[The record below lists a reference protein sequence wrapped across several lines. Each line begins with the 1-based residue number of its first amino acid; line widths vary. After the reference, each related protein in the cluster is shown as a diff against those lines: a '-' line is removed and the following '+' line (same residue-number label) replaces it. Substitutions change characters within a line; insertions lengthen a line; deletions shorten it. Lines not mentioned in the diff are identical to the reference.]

1 MSDPKI
7 QPIKVIELKFDP
19 ENPRFAAANFGD
31 LGSSEIIEA
40 MLESEQ
46 IVDLINSIGTQGYF
60 WGEPLLVFSD
70 EGTGQYFVAEGNRRL
85 AALKLLTGEATYS
98 SKSLSALIN
107 DLPQKPAEV
116 PCIVFPD
123 RESVLHY
130 LGYRHITGIKAWG
143 SLEKAIY
150 LKQLFEKN
158 LNGIQ
163 DESLALKKLA
173 REIGSNVQTIKKTL
187 CALAIYEKDYNSVK
201 DEFFGLQRVGKEDI
215 QFSLLYTAIG
225 YPNITQ
231 YIGLNSTQD
240 YHLDN
245 LNIDHTRDLFKWM
258 FMQDEYGYK
267 AVPES
272 RKISV
277 LNSVLSSVEATDFF
291 KRTRDLDSA
300 YKFTN
305 GPQDFFDNSLKN
317 MEKTIEEIT
326 LIIRNEEFI
335 PKDADIHKLDKLLES
350 VEDLMLKAKRA
361 LKQSK
366 NYE

>member
-1 MSDPKI
+1 
-7 QPIKVIELKFDP
+7 
-19 ENPRFAAANFGD
+19 
-31 LGSSEIIEA
+31 
-40 MLESEQ
+40 
-46 IVDLINSIGTQGYF
+46 
-60 WGEPLLVFSD
+60 
-70 EGTGQYFVAEGNRRL
+70 
-85 AALKLLTGEATYS
+85 
-98 SKSLSALIN
+98 
-107 DLPQKPAEV
+107 
-116 PCIVFPD
+116 
-123 RESVLHY
+123 
-130 LGYRHITGIKAWG
+130 
-143 SLEKAIY
+143 
-150 LKQLFEKN
+150 
-158 LNGIQ
+158 
-163 DESLALKKLA
+163 
-173 REIGSNVQTIKKTL
+173 
-187 CALAIYEKDYNSVK
+187 
-201 DEFFGLQRVGKEDI
+201 
-215 QFSLLYTAIG
+215 
-225 YPNITQ
+225 
-231 YIGLNSTQD
+231 
-240 YHLDN
+240 
-245 LNIDHTRDLFKWM
+245 
-258 FMQDEYGYK
+258 MQDEYGYK